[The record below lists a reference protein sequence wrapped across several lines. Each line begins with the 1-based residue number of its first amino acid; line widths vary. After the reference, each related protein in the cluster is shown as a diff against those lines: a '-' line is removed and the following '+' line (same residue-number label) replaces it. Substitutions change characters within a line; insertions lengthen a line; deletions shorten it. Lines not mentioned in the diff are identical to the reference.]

1 MDRQLNRLKILA
13 LGLLLGLPFSSF
25 AMTHAAGETVTQRDA
40 VNDDYYAAGSKVDVD
55 ADIAGDLV
63 VAGGDLFIGNR
74 VQADVIAAGG
84 SIDLRGE
91 VADDVRVAG
100 GEITIDANI
109 GDDLVAAGGE
119 IRVTSG
125 TSVGGD
131 AWLAGGEVTMDG
143 TINKDLMVG
152 GGTIQIGGTIHG
164 NVTIEGGELHILKNA
179 LIDGN
184 LLYKGPHKATINPDA
199 KIVGTVT
206 YEKSEWDH
214 GERGYGIFFLGT
226 MLAAS
231 IVLFL
236 LFPGFTV
243 SAARRISVQP
253 WQSLGLGLIL
263 LIVTPIIAILFISI
277 VLGVWV
283 GLIII
288 ALYLVALP
296 IGFLIS
302 CFFLGDWGARLL
314 RKEVSTKGRRI
325 LSVALVM
332 ILLGLIQLI
341 PVFGGLLFFVL
352 LLLGLGSAML
362 QIHNVYNQP
371 AAS

>member
-1 MDRQLNRLKILA
+1 MKRQISMLKILI

-25 AMTHAAGETVTQRDA
+25 AMTDAGETVTQRGS

-74 VQADVIAAGG
+74 IQADVIAAGG
-84 SIDLRGE
+84 TINLRGE

-100 GEITIDANI
+100 GEITIEANI
-109 GDDLVAAGGE
+109 GDDLIAAGGE
-119 IRVTSG
+119 IRLTSG

-131 AWLAGGEVTMDG
+131 AWLAGGDVTIDG
-143 TINKDLMVG
+143 TINKDLYVG
-152 GGTIQIGGTIHG
+152 AGEIQIAGTIHG
-164 NVTIEGGELHILKNA
+164 NVTIEGGELHIDKNA
-179 LIDGN
+179 VIDGD
-184 LLYKGPHKATINPDA
+184 LLYKSPDEATISPDA
-199 KIVGTVT
+199 KITGTIT
-206 YEKSEWDH
+206 YEQSEWDQDQK
-214 GERGYGIFFLGT
+214 GYGFFFLGT
-226 MLAAS
+226 MLVLS

-243 SAARRISVQP
+243 SAARRISAQP

-263 LIVTPIIAILFISI
+263 LIVTPVIAILLISI

-283 GLIII
+283 GLIGI

-325 LSVALVM
+325 LSVAIVI

-341 PVFGGLLFFVL
+341 PVLGGLLFFVL
-352 LLLGLGSAML
+352 LLLGLGAAML
-362 QIHNVYNQP
+362 QIHGDYNQ
-371 AAS
+371 SSVS